1 MGKVEGKAGHNQKPS
16 RQVADRH
23 GFKFVMQDNLAV
35 FSGFTLG
42 SQLVFDFR
50 SRPYLVS
57 Q

>member
-16 RQVADRH
+16 RQVAERH

-35 FSGFTLG
+35 FCGFTLG